1 MIWLWRYLF
10 GYLNI
15 TIYGENAERVLN
27 AAAKNGVNI
36 WNLRCKKGNI
46 IGNIGIKNFIRLRQI
61 KRGIKC
67 KVKINKKIGFIFKTK
82 KYINRFGIFTGII
95 VYFLILFFLSNFVWI
110 INVNGNSNIHTSEIL
125 KTCKK
130 IGIYEGAPKNK
141 INTKY
146 DAQRFLLHQK
156 GVSWSALNI
165 EGCVLTINLSE
176 AEITDKAERQ
186 IPSNIK
192 ANIDGKIKK
201 IDVTTGN
208 VSVKVGDTVSKGDLL
223 VSGVIE
229 NLASTH
235 FVHSEGIIVAETKR
249 VFSAEGKYLQN
260 ITQETKEHLKRYT
273 LSIFNIKI
281 PLYFGSIKTPHNYKK
296 EIKNLK
302 VFNKKIPIKIAC
314 ENYNITE
321 KINITYDKALLEE
334 MLYREIKKQVEKF
347 DFINCAQ
354 EESEVIYT
362 DSGILL
368 KVSYICEEN
377 IAVQDKILLDTV
389 N

>member
-10 GYLNI
+10 GFLNI
-15 TIYGENAERVLN
+15 TLYGENAERVLN

-46 IGNIGIKNFIRLRQI
+46 IGNIGVKNFIRLRHI

-67 KVKINKKIGFIFKTK
+67 KIKINKKIGLIFKTK
-82 KYINRFGIFTGII
+82 KYINRTGMFIGII
-95 VYFLILFFLSNFVWI
+95 LYFLILFFLSNFVWI
-110 INVNGNSNIHTSEIL
+110 INVEGNTNIHTNDIFKSF
-125 KTCKK
+125 KK
-130 IGIYEGAPKNK
+130 IGIYEGVPKSK

-146 DAQRFLLHQK
+146 DAQRFLLQQK
-156 GVSWSALNI
+156 GVSWSALNL

-176 AEITDKAERQ
+176 AETSDKTERQ

-229 NLASTH
+229 NLSSTH
-235 FVHSEGIIVAETKR
+235 FVHSEGVIIAETKR
-249 VFSAEGKYLQN
+249 VFSAEGKFIQN
-260 ITQETKEHLKRYT
+260 TIQETNEQLKRYT

-281 PLYFGSIKTPHNYKK
+281 PLYFGSVKKPYNYEK
-296 EIKNLK
+296 EIKNMK

-314 ENYNITE
+314 EKYKITE
-321 KINITYDKALLEE
+321 KMNVMYDKSTLEE
-334 MLYREIKKQVEKF
+334 ILYNDIKKQVEKF
-347 DFINCAQ
+347 NFINCVEDAR
-354 EESEVIYT
+354 EIIYT
-362 DSGILL
+362 DKGILL
-368 KVSYICEEN
+368 NIAYICEEN
-377 IAVQDKILLDTV
+377 IAIQDKILLGTI